1 MYQNYVEKLS
11 RAGEKHV
18 RVDLA
23 LHIAR
28 DVACALVELH
38 SKHIIHRDIKSE
50 NILIDLDR
58 RRPEGTP
65 VVKLCDFDRAVP
77 LRSSL
82 HSCCIAH
89 VGVPPPNVCVGTPR
103 WMAPE
108 VFQAMIK
115 PDMYGLVSFF
125 LYRCINTL
133 LLDFVMFVVC
143 LYKSLRH
150 EMLSEGLDIQ
160 HNSHCDSPE
169 CLGMFGTQA
178 FLCFFGCR
186 KWIFGRLGACYWSY

>member
-58 RRPEGTP
+58 RRPDGTP
-65 VVKLCDFDRAVP
+65 VVKLA
-77 LRSSL
+77 
-82 HSCCIAH
+82 
-89 VGVPPPNVCVGTPR
+89 
-103 WMAPE
+103 W
-108 VFQAMIK
+108 
-115 PDMYGLVSFF
+115 SF
-125 LYRCINTL
+125 
-133 LLDFVMFVVC
+133 
-143 LYKSLRH
+143 
-150 EMLSEGLDIQ
+150 
-160 HNSHCDSPE
+160 
-169 CLGMFGTQA
+169 
-178 FLCFFGCR
+178 
-186 KWIFGRLGACYWSY
+186 